1 MSCIRPKFITVRNDW
16 RGRLLGRYA
25 FDRLPVP
32 CGKCAECVKRKQNI
46 AVVANYM
53 QAKISSSCHFFTF
66 TYNDDNI
73 PVMRS
78 THIYDPETGDCL
90 YRKCDNEYISSKGFQ
105 HLWKD
110 EKHRHTCVGSHNYI
124 DADGNLRVV
133 DLSLSL
139 RRKDVSKVIHV
150 FRERYRRK
158 TGKVHPLKYFSIG
171 EYGPRTGRPHYHVL
185 CYNLTDVEAYEL
197 KDIWSNRFGFCD
209 MKRCDISIPE
219 KALAVG
225 KYVGK
230 YMSKGVFENECV
242 NRGTVQ
248 KPRKCASPNF
258 GDVNGFAA
266 KHRDWFLAKD
276 LFGNYNY
283 NTLSDANKN
292 LLKSIITSRM
302 YFSIN
307 GWHYPLPDTIKTRV
321 YKYKNSNGQVLSLP
335 VLKSIADDSFQ
346 RIYQSSLRE
355 FQGYSSQHPHLCGD
369 ALSASYQA
377 WASGC
382 DHFKSVC
389 YEKDLR
395 NFYAKSV
402 F

>member
-1 MSCIRPKFITVRNDW
+1 MSCIRPKFIQVRNDW
-16 RGRLLGRYA
+16 KGRLLGRYA
-25 FDRLPVP
+25 YDRLPVP
-32 CGKCAECVKRKQNI
+32 CGKCVECVKRKQNI
-46 AVVANYM
+46 AVVSNYM
-53 QAKISSSCHFFTF
+53 QAKVSTSCHFFTL
-66 TYNDDNI
+66 TYSDDTI

-78 THIYDPETGDCL
+78 THVYDPDTGECL
-90 YRKCDNEYISSKGFQ
+90 YRKCENEYLDPKGFA

-110 EKHRHTCVGSHNYI
+110 EKHKQTCVASHNYI

-139 RRKDVSKVIHV
+139 RRKDVSKIIHS

-158 TGKVHPLKYFSIG
+158 TGKVHPLKYYAIG

-185 CYNLTDVEAYEL
+185 CYNLTDAQAYQI
-197 KDIWSNRFGFCD
+197 KQMWSDKYGFVD
-209 MKRCDISIPE
+209 MKKCDISIPE
-219 KALAVG
+219 KALGIG

-258 GDVNGFAA
+258 GDSLNFATR
-266 KHRDWFLAKD
+266 HRDWFLAKD
-276 LFGNYNY
+276 IFGDYNY
-283 NTLSDANKN
+283 NNLSDANKN
-292 LLKSIITSRM
+292 LLKSIICNRM
-302 YFSIN
+302 HFSIN
-307 GWHYPLPDTIKTRV
+307 GWHYPLPDTIKNRV
-321 YKYKNSNGQVLSLP
+321 YKYKNSLGQVLSLP

-346 RIYQSSLRE
+346 HIYSSSLKE
-355 FQGYSSQHPHLCGD
+355 FQGYSASHSYLRGD
-369 ALSASYQA
+369 ALSTAFEN
-377 WASGC
+377 WAKGYDRS
-382 DHFKSVC
+382 KSVRA
-389 YEKDLR
+389 EENQR